1 MVYSVRLHN
10 IEKCSQKLIFVLYP
24 SHLRQIIGYAVREM
38 QIHDLATFPFLP
50 NVKLSRSPSLL
61 MESTSSSSTGV
72 TMWDGNL
79 CTSKYHL
86 LTVTDSGFFL
96 GQHPGFQSVCYLET
110 GWLHVCFYV
119 FRIPS
124 HWQSYNSTGRK
135 STWEEEHLVHVV
147 FTEARD
153 IFGDRLDACLLLCPF
168 EVPHIGSLIKA
179 PVAKVLGRRN
189 ISSCMSFY

>member
-1 MVYSVRLHN
+1 
-10 IEKCSQKLIFVLYP
+10 
-24 SHLRQIIGYAVREM
+24 
-38 QIHDLATFPFLP
+38 
-50 NVKLSRSPSLL
+50 

-72 TMWDGNL
+72 TLWDGNL
-79 CTSKYHL
+79 CTGKCHL

-147 FTEARD
+147 LLKPGTYLVTGWMHVCYYVFRSSSHWQSYKSTGRKSTWEEEHLLVHVVLLKPGTCRCGQTWRSD
-153 IFGDRLDACLLLCPF
+153 FCSSFGSDLCIFLKLTT
-168 EVPHIGSLIKA
+168 
-179 PVAKVLGRRN
+179 
-189 ISSCMSFY
+189 